1 MTPAGRIRAAK
12 SLTQS
17 GRLVASTAVR
27 IVRNGSRIVAG
38 LLLGLVLLV
47 PAAARAGVVGS
58 DLQEALDELVAT
70 PGGPPGAIAV
80 VQVDNRVQV
89 YTAGIGDL
97 NSRRRMRPTDHMRIA
112 SVSKAFS
119 GAVALSLV
127 ERGVLSLD
135 DTVGELLPGF
145 NPDWDGAT
153 LRELLNHT
161 SGIPSFTKN
170 QAFFDRLI
178 AYPRTPVPPRQ
189 LVEYVADEDL
199 EFPSGT
205 SYEYSNTENILVG
218 LMVEA
223 ATGHSYERELGSRV
237 LGRLGLRGTSLPAG
251 YRMPRPF
258 IHGYDVNPPEIED
271 ESEIVAAGYTWASG
285 GIVSTPLELNRF
297 VRAWAGGKLVG
308 GATRDAQLTFVSGG
322 SSEPPGPGSNSAG
335 LGIFRYDTDC
345 GTLYGHT
352 GNIFGYTQFMGATED
367 GRRSTVVSSNEQ
379 TSPDVKPEIWARV
392 ARVNELAAC
401 AALAD

>member
-1 MTPAGRIRAAK
+1 MH
-12 SLTQS
+12 
-17 GRLVASTAVR
+17 AS
-27 IVRNGSRIVAG
+27 NPKLIVAG
-38 LLLGLVLLV
+38 LLLGLLAAV
-47 PAAARAGVVGS
+47 PAPARAAVVES
-58 DLQEALDELVAT
+58 ELQQALDDLVAT
-70 PGGPPGAIAV
+70 PGGPPGAIAI
-80 VQVDNRVQV
+80 VQVDHRTQV
-89 YTAGIGDL
+89 FTAGIGDL

-135 DTVGELLPGF
+135 DTVGELVPGF

-178 AYPRTPVPPRQ
+178 AYPRTPVPPRR

-199 EFPSGT
+199 EFPSGS
-205 SYEYSNTENILVG
+205 SYEYSNTENVLVG

-237 LGRLGLRGTSLPAG
+237 LGRLGLRETSLPVG
-251 YRMPRPF
+251 YRMPWPF
-258 IHGYDVNPPEIED
+258 IHGYDVSPPDVED

-308 GATRDAQLTFVSGG
+308 GATREAQLTFVEGG
-322 SSEPPGPGSNSAG
+322 SSEPPGPGDNSAG
-335 LGIFRYDTDC
+335 LGIFRYETGC

-367 GRRSTVVSSNEQ
+367 GRRSAVVSANEQ
-379 TSPDVKPEIWARV
+379 LSPDLKPEIWARV

-401 AALAD
+401 RALAD